1 MTFATASHHRPFCL
15 VKIDL
20 TFTTPFSHRNA
31 AMKPFKAPTVVRRT
45 PSNSQQ
51 PVVLAEPP
59 AKKRRINHENEDD
72 KIESINAAANILKQP
87 KPVPKFQSPATRKPL
102 AVVENPSSSLSS
114 GPEEKHHAEGYYA
127 VLW

>member
-1 MTFATASHHRPFCL
+1 
-15 VKIDL
+15 
-20 TFTTPFSHRNA
+20 
-31 AMKPFKAPTVVRRT
+31 MKPFKAPTVVRRT

-51 PVVLAEPP
+51 AVAPAQPP
-59 AKKRRINHENEDD
+59 AKKRRISRETEEDKVEN
-72 KIESINAAANILKQP
+72 IAATAKILKQP
-87 KPVPKFQSPATRKPL
+87 KPAPKFQTPAAKKPL